1 MGGEGSVMESDDV
14 IKELESV
21 VRGLA
26 AFKKDLEQLRGDVAL
41 SLREA
46 EELLQKLRN
55 GVLEYDWG

>member
-1 MGGEGSVMESDDV
+1 MKEKDI

-26 AFKKDLEQLRGDVAL
+26 AFKKDLENLRGDVAL

-46 EELLQKLRN
+46 EELLQKVRN
-55 GVLEYDWG
+55 GVAEHDWG

>member
-1 MGGEGSVMESDDV
+1 VMESDDV